1 MVLAKRKT
9 NWTFFGTSTPA
20 FVFVSIMPREH
31 LGTTAYG
38 ICDKFGAYFGKKKCW
53 RGNKDHASFFFCLA
67 VLCITELSQHAHPLI
82 CGFTHN
88 HATFPTRLTNGFH
101 TELPGSQYSKSP
113 SQKPL
118 HTQGHS
124 RIVGNHFSTKD
135 NLCFQTETSKRLFK
149 TVLRCVKKEKKTQ
162 NIFSSVV
169 CFAAALW
176 TSTAVYNQTECFTG
190 HSQG

>member
-1 MVLAKRKT
+1 MWWSNKRGKRLQKVSPWLRKDGGGENVGEGTKT
-9 NWTFFGTSTPA
+9 RLF
-20 FVFVSIMPREH
+20 
-31 LGTTAYG
+31 L
-38 ICDKFGAYFGKKKCW
+38 
-53 RGNKDHASFFFCLA
+53 
-67 VLCITELSQHAHPLI
+67 LCYALLSQHAHSLI

-101 TELPGSQYSKSP
+101 AELPGSQSSKSP
-113 SQKPL
+113 SQKPS
-118 HTQGHS
+118 HTQEHS
-124 RIVGNHFSTKD
+124 HIVGNHLSIKD

-149 TVLRCVKKEKKTQ
+149 TVPRCVKRERKK

-176 TSTAVYNQTECFTG
+176 TNTAVYNQTECFTG